1 MRGNFLTIRGLFV
14 IAATAL
20 ALLLAA
26 GCGDSGD
33 DSATGSAADTTASS
47 ADTSGSSGDAT
58 EITVDTGSLS
68 KAAFIK
74 KVEPI
79 CRKAMER
86 FESELQ
92 GVYEESRDNPRK
104 PTELSLEEE
113 YFETDFAETFEEMS
127 DRISALGAPQ
137 GDEQTIATYLEG
149 VQNGI
154 GEAAEDH
161 EAFSQAFLQAQGSFK
176 ETPQVTVAYGL
187 NGCP

>member
-1 MRGNFLTIRGLFV
+1 MRGNFLSIRSLFV
-14 IAATAL
+14 IAATAF

-33 DSATGSAADTTASS
+33 DSATGSAGNTTSS
-47 ADTSGSSGDAT
+47 AVSTA

-86 FESELQ
+86 FQGELAAVLE
-92 GVYEESRDNPRK
+92 GSRDNPRK
-104 PTELSLEEE
+104 PTELSAEEE
-113 YFETDFAETFEEMS
+113 YYETDFAETFEDMIDE
-127 DRISALGAPQ
+127 ISALGAPQ
-137 GDEQTIATYLEG
+137 GDEQKIAAYLEAVQSG
-149 VQNGI
+149 V
-154 GEAAEDH
+154 GEAAEEH
-161 EAFSQAFLQAQGSFK
+161 EAFAQAFLESGGSFK

>member
-1 MRGNFLTIRGLFV
+1 MRGNFLSIRSLFV

-26 GCGDSGD
+26 GCGDSGS
-33 DSATGSAADTTASS
+33 DSATGSSGDTTGSS
-47 ADTSGSSGDAT
+47 TTGSSGNTT

-79 CRKAMER
+79 CRKAMEKFQTR
-86 FESELQ
+86 LQ
-92 GVYEESRDNPRK
+92 AVYEESRDNPRK

-113 YFETDFAETFEEMS
+113 YFETDFAETFEEMI

-137 GDEQTIATYLEG
+137 GDEQEIATYLEG

-161 EAFSQAFLQAQGSFK
+161 EAFSQAFLEARGSFK
-176 ETPQVTVAYGL
+176 ETPQVTVPYGL